1 MPLILRVFFAVKE
14 NSHSKL
20 PKPGGEEIKV
30 TVPVIMSNG
39 DLYVRK
45 EAATQQASR
54 VSSVHSA
61 ASIVCSRLRLLLHRL
76 RRAT

>member
-1 MPLILRVFFAVKE
+1 MLRNCDKIKSNSSFVVKE

-20 PKPGGEEIKV
+20 PNVGGEEIQV

-45 EAATQQASR
+45 VAAEKHETTNN
-54 VSSVHSA
+54 VS
-61 ASIVCSRLRLLLHRL
+61 ID
-76 RRAT
+76 